1 MSARDD
7 ILARIH
13 TALGT
18 APAAEVTPGEREVTP
33 LDAEVTPRDREV
45 TPAER
50 EVGASARGAAYRTTS
65 GLTEDELVDLL
76 VDRLEDYKARVEVVE
91 AAALTEAIR
100 TRLEG
105 KTFVAPAGLPSSWL
119 HPSLAEGRATD
130 STEEPLGVDRLD
142 AIDAVV
148 TGSAVS
154 IAETGTIVLDGSAD
168 QGRRAISL
176 VPDHHVCVV
185 PVETIVGIVPEG
197 FARLDITRPLTLI
210 SGPSATSDIELERV
224 EGVHGPRTLDVLIVR

>member
-13 TALGT
+13 AALGT
-18 APAAEVTPGEREVTP
+18 TEGTPGERVTP
-33 LDAEVTPRDREV
+33 GGH
-45 TPAER
+45 
-50 EVGASARGAAYRTTS
+50 EVGIPAHGAGYRTTS
-65 GLTEDELVDLL
+65 GLTEGEFVALL

-91 AAALTEAIR
+91 ATGLAEAIR

-105 KTFVAPAGLPSSWL
+105 KTFVAPAGLPANWL
-119 HPSLAEGRATD
+119 HPSLAERRATD
-130 STEEPLGVDRLD
+130 SREEPLGVDRLD
-142 AIDAVV
+142 AIEAVV